1 MKTII
6 AGSRTIIDPKVIEE
20 AIAASG
26 FTITE
31 VVCGGAKGV
40 DTLGKNWA
48 VDRGIPV
55 KMFPA
60 DWEAHGKAAGPI
72 RNSEMA
78 IYADQAICIFD
89 VQAECKGTKDMVK
102 KMQNHGKFVYSHMTN
117 FKSIILE

>member
-1 MKTII
+1 MRTII
-6 AGSRTIIDPKVIEE
+6 AGSRTITDPKVVEE
-20 AIAASG
+20 AVAASG

-31 VVCGGAKGV
+31 VVCGGAAGV

-48 VDRGIPV
+48 IDRGIPV

-60 DWEAHGKAAGPI
+60 DWETHGKAAGPI

-78 IYADQAICIFD
+78 VYAEQAICIFD
-89 VQAECKGTKDMVK
+89 VQAECKGTKDMARK
-102 KMQNHGKFVYSHMTN
+102 ATGNGRRVYSHMTN

>member
-1 MKTII
+1 MRTII
-6 AGSRTIIDPKVIEE
+6 AGSRTITDPKVVEE
-20 AIAASG
+20 AVAASG

-31 VVCGGAKGV
+31 VVCGGAAGV

-60 DWEAHGKAAGPI
+60 DWETHGKAAGPI

-78 IYADQAICIFD
+78 TYAEQAICIFD
-89 VQAECKGTKDMVK
+89 VQAECKGTKDMARK
-102 KMQNHGKFVYSHMTN
+102 ATGNGKHVYSHMTN